1 VQGII
6 GSMEDAN
13 GHKQLMRP
21 RQGRMVAGVC
31 AGLSDYFGVDPNLVR
46 LIFAALVIFGGAGAL
61 MYLVAWLVIP
71 EEGEGRSIVDGLINK
86 KR

>member
-1 VQGII
+1 
-6 GSMEDAN
+6 MEDAN
-13 GHKQLMRP
+13 GRKQLMRP

-31 AGLSDYFGVDPNLVR
+31 AGLGDYFGMDPNLVR

-61 MYLVAWLVIP
+61 LYLVAWLVIP
-71 EEGEGRSIVDGLINK
+71 EEGEERSIVDGFINK